1 MAVTTATIPQRLAET
16 LIIDL
21 TTNATPENDIFSG
34 ITLATKIYTFRVDN
48 SEVNAVSYVK
58 GQITTTYS
66 TVAAPILRL
75 YAPANS
81 VVEYVF
87 PEGWPAGG
95 ISAGSGVGFSFIG
108 TSTAAGTG
116 TQADPTGGNNLKV
129 TILAGT

>member
-58 GQITTTYS
+58 GQIGTTYS
-66 TVAAPILRL
+66 TGSAPILRL

-81 VVEYVF
+81 IVEYVF

-95 ISAGSGVGFSFIG
+95 MSGNGAGFSFIG